1 MQDNRVDAAKA
12 VLASSVVMPKACIG
26 LELISNV
33 GFDHSITNIALEVL
47 PGDYVPQVIGNR
59 VKLNTDTGH
68 TISAT
73 KEIER
78 EIRMH
83 YGK

>member
-1 MQDNRVDAAKA
+1 MQDNRIDAAKA
-12 VLASSVVMPKACIG
+12 VLASGVVMPKAYIG

-33 GFDHSITNIALEVL
+33 GFDHSITNIALGVL
-47 PGDYVPQVIGNR
+47 QGDYVPQAIGNR

-78 EIRMH
+78 EIRK
-83 YGK
+83 YYEK

>member
-12 VLASSVVMPKACIG
+12 VLASGVVMPKAYIG

-33 GFDHSITNIALEVL
+33 GFDHSITNIALGVL
-47 PGDYVPQVIGNR
+47 QGDNLPQAIGNW

-73 KEIER
+73 KEIDK
-78 EIRMH
+78 EIRK
-83 YGK
+83 YYEK